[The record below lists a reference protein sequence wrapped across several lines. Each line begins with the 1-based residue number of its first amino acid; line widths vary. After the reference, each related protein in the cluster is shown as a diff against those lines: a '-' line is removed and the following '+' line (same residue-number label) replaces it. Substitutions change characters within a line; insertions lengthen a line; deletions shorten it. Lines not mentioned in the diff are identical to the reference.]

1 MLIERT
7 IRKHIENRMFK
18 GKIIVVYGA
27 RQVGKTTLIRDIEA
41 RYREKKPLY
50 LNCDE
55 PDIRM
60 LLTRKTSTELK
71 HTVGTHQ
78 LVLIDEAQRVPDI
91 GLTLKLMADGFSNIQ
106 VIATGSSSFELSSN
120 VVEPLT
126 GRKYEFYLFP
136 LSVQELLSVE
146 TPVEFQRLMETR
158 LILGM
163 YPEIITK
170 PDESVE
176 LIRELAGS
184 YLFKDVLS
192 FRGLRSPEALERL
205 LQALALQVGSEV
217 SYNELSSIVGID
229 KKTVDVYIQIL
240 EKAFVIF
247 RLKPFSRNLRNE
259 LKKLRKIY
267 FFDTGIRNAVIRN
280 LNPLHLRQDAG
291 HLWENFL
298 ISERMKYNLNN
309 KIHVNAYF
317 WRTHQ
322 QQEIDYLEENAGVL
336 SGFEMKWGRK
346 KHRIPKTFLSAYK
359 GSTIGKVDR
368 NNFMGFVCPQTPSSG
383 LFIEK

>member
-18 GKIIVVYGA
+18 GKVIVVYGA
-27 RQVGKTTLIRDIEA
+27 RQVGKTTMIRDIEA
-41 RYREKKPLY
+41 RYGENKPLY

-60 LLTRKTSTELK
+60 LLSNKTSTELK
-71 HTVGTHQ
+71 STIGAHQ

-91 GLTLKLMADGFSNIQ
+91 GLTLKLMADSLPDIQ
-106 VIATGSSSFELSSN
+106 VIATGSSSFELSSS

-136 LSVQELLSVE
+136 LSVQELVSSE
-146 TPVEFQRLMETR
+146 TPLEFKRLLETR
-158 LILGM
+158 LIMGM
-163 YPEIITK
+163 YPEIITN
-170 PDESVE
+170 PDESVD

-184 YLFKDVLS
+184 YLYKDILNY
-192 FRGLRSPEALERL
+192 RGLRSPEALERL
-205 LQALALQVGSEV
+205 LQALALQVGGEV

-229 KKTVDVYIQIL
+229 KKTVDTYIQIL

-247 RLKPFSRNLRNE
+247 RLNPFSRNLRNE

-280 LNPLHLRQDAG
+280 LNPVHLRQDAG

-317 WRTHQ
+317 WRSHQ
-322 QQEIDYLEENAGVL
+322 QQEIDYLEERGGAL
-336 SGFEMKWGRK
+336 SGFEMKWGKK
-346 KHRIPKTFLSAYK
+346 KHRIPKIFLSTYK
-359 GSTIGKVDR
+359 GSTIEKVDR
-368 NNFMGFVCPQTPSSG
+368 DNFMQFVCPRA
-383 LFIEK
+383 